1 MENELLS
8 QEEAATAR
16 ACGIGV
22 FAPFESAFA
31 EKCRQMKLDLPEE
44 DGEALML
51 EYDLSSPF
59 MLGIVIVFGVL
70 VVFMAWHLMP
80 PEVSVLMAALLMY
93 GCVSLLRSRLRLFI
107 GVFPA
112 LREISAMCTNGGR
125 IMATFFTQEDGKSA
139 RELGIGVF
147 RPSDREFA
155 DKCAALSLPP
165 EETSAPGALML
176 EYRSRLLVL
185 FVMGMVFCGAMLFC
199 LFQMVGDDAA
209 TWPILLAFVVLAAV
223 GAVVGLLA
231 LLNRQRLVFVGDSL
245 YIGDFS
251 LFRWTVQA
259 VEPEDA
265 MAPYWVKQ
273 GNRGSVLRLHLE
285 ARIEG
290 ETFENDFSVL
300 PVVTPLPIL
309 EWTFDIL
316 NRWQTSRKRKAAS
329 PEETA

>member
-1 MENELLS
+1 
-8 QEEAATAR
+8 
-16 ACGIGV
+16 
-22 FAPFESAFA
+22 
-31 EKCRQMKLDLPEE
+31 
-44 DGEALML
+44 
-51 EYDLSSPF
+51 
-59 MLGIVIVFGVL
+59 
-70 VVFMAWHLMP
+70 
-80 PEVSVLMAALLMY
+80 
-93 GCVSLLRSRLRLFI
+93 
-107 GVFPA
+107 
-112 LREISAMCTNGGR
+112 
-125 IMATFFTQEDGKSA
+125 MATFFTQEDGKSA

-185 FVMGMVFCGAMLFC
+185 FVMGMFFCGAMLFC
-199 LFQMVGDDAA
+199 LFQIVGDAAA
-209 TWPILLAFVVLAAV
+209 TWPSLLAFVVLAAV

-285 ARIEG
+285 ACIEG